1 MTFLQEYVPYQK
13 PRHVQMTLASN
24 CNKNVD
30 HFSVSN
36 THVLKSHMGNGLLLK
51 VG

>member
-1 MTFLQEYVPYQK
+1 MTQEYVPYQK
-13 PRHVQMTLASN
+13 PRHVQMTPACNS
-24 CNKNVD
+24 NKNVD

-36 THVLKSHMGNGLLLK
+36 TTRVLKSHVGDGLLLK